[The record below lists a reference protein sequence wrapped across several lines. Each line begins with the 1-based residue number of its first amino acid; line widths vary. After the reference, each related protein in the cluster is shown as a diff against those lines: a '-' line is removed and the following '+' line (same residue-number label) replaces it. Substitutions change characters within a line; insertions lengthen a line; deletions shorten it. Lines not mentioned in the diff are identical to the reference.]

1 MLRKDFILVQIEALG
16 KAIAQ
21 LINNRKEGDPDKAEI
36 LLEDIYSSLHINKD
50 YLLSHAPGDIR
61 IALDGEDNAG
71 IQRMEIAAKT
81 LIEDS
86 YIYKDKNAL
95 YKAQEILLYIQ
106 KHDLTFSIERMN
118 LLDEIQ
124 DALLKQ

>member
-1 MLRKDFILVQIEALG
+1 MLKKDFILVQIEALG

-21 LINNRKEGDPDKAEI
+21 LIDNRKEGDPDKADMLFET
-36 LLEDIYSSLHINKD
+36 IYSSLRVD
-50 YLLSHAPGDIR
+50 REYLLSHTTDEIR
-61 IALDGEDNAG
+61 IALEGEDKAG
-71 IQRMEIAAKT
+71 LQRMEIAAKT

-86 YIYKDKNAL
+86 YIYNDKDSL
-95 YKAQEILLYIQ
+95 YKAQEILLYTQ

-124 DALLKQ
+124 KLLLKP